1 MLSFAVRYFRRSRR
15 LQLGLR
21 VREIGVFLF
30 ARLGEIGSR
39 PDGPKKLLAPDFVTL
54 APARAALGRGAS
66 AAPTQAARAAQ
77 RYRFGRPVS
86 SWIFAPGQQRFS
98 AFS

>member
-1 MLSFAVRYFRRSRR
+1 
-15 LQLGLR
+15 
-21 VREIGVFLF
+21 VFLF

-39 PDGPKKLLAPDFVTL
+39 PEGPKKLLAPDFVTL

-77 RYRFGRPVS
+77 RYRLGFSLQGSNGSP
-86 SWIFAPGQQRFS
+86 RFLE
-98 AFS
+98 FTEDFNRNIYF